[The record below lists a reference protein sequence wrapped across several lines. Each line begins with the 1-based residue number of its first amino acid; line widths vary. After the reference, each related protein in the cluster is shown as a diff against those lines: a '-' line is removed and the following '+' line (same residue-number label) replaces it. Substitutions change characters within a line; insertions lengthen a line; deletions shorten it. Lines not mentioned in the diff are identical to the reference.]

1 MTNNLCLLVSVGNW
15 WIENKMRDDAQGG
28 QIKLS
33 LHYTRGTFSVMIHHA
48 RGLPKVANA
57 QEPNTYVKV
66 YLKPDPTKAT
76 KRKTKVVKKNCHPSF
91 MEMVRLSTLISST
104 FVIFDCD
111 FGRSIIFSHLFETV

>member
-1 MTNNLCLLVSVGNW
+1 MKFVIYGIKLKDIIFVVGNW
-15 WIENKMRDDAQGG
+15 WAEKKVRDNVQSG

-33 LHYTRGTFSVMIHHA
+33 LHYTRGTLSVMVCHA

-91 MEMVRLSTLISST
+91 MEMVRINQISTNIA
-104 FVIFDCD
+104 
-111 FGRSIIFSHLFETV
+111 

>member
-1 MTNNLCLLVSVGNW
+1 MSFLSIVGNW
-15 WIENKMRDDAQGG
+15 WAEKRVRDNVQSG

-33 LHYTRGTFSVMIHHA
+33 LHYTRGTLSVMVCHA

-91 MEMVRLSTLISST
+91 MEMVSNKIR
-104 FVIFDCD
+104 FNKP
-111 FGRSIIFSHLFETV
+111 FE